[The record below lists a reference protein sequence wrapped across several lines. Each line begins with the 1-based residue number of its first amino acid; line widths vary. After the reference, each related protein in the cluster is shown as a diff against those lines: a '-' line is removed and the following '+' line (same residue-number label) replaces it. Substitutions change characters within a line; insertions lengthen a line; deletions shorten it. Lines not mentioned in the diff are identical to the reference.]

1 MGDGLLAYGMLFG
14 VADGFGY
21 LILFESKRVLKEHF
35 DGRAYVEKE
44 IVSIEEQRD
53 RGYGTDGSADCGS
66 DDGAFRC
73 TAGSGH
79 A

>member
-1 MGDGLLAYGMLFG
+1 LGDGLLAYGMLFG
-14 VADGFGY
+14 VADGFGD

-53 RGYGTDGSADCGS
+53 RDHGADGSADCGS
-66 DDGAFRC
+66 DDGAFRRA
-73 TAGSGH
+73 AGSGH